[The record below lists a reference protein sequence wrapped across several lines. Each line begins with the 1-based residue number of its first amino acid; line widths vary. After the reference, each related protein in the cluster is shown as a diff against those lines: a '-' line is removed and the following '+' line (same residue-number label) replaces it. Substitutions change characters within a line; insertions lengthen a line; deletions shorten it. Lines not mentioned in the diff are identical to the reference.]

1 MQRTAELER
10 QNHFDI
16 FIAISVALHALLFWA
31 YVSPFLSS
39 LELPSVRPTIEI
51 VELPRSYRRP
61 APDTPAPPPPAPDE
75 APPAP
80 ETEAQPAPQPVP
92 EPPSRAFDVV
102 DTPKPAVE
110 EIPRD
115 ARVLSRY
122 NQRVER
128 QARARDLPVDNRGEI
143 SKRKTADPLA
153 KPSAVESEQRAAE
166 AREAEEA
173 KPAQARAVAGGGDGG
188 SAARKALRP
197 GTPAPAE
204 PPQRVSADAIFRRKS
219 AGDEGGGA
227 KGGPAGPGEGLKD
240 LLPTE
245 ARLAQ
250 LAADAKG
257 GRSNPYNP
265 DLVPVDAEMS
275 MATLESEHVGYY
287 LAIKKRIVL
296 NWDPARL
303 VRSANDNYQQT
314 LQNFGGGS
322 MLSQSAGSS
331 LADAAARTGR
341 GATVVRFVIGKNG
354 RLEGEP
360 VLLQSSGSAFLD
372 EEALRAVRYAD
383 PFPPVPDRIAKN
395 SLKIT
400 GEFIYGRR

>member
-1 MQRTAELER
+1 MQRTAVLER
-10 QNHFDI
+10 QNHLDI
-16 FIAISVALHALLFWA
+16 FVAISIALHALLFWA
-31 YVSPFLSS
+31 YLSPFLSS
-39 LELPSVRPTIEI
+39 LELPSIRPTIEI
-51 VELPRSYRRP
+51 VEVPRSYRRP
-61 APDTPAPPPPAPDE
+61 TPATPAPPPPAPDE

-128 QARARDLPVDNRGEI
+128 QARARDLPIDNRGEI

-166 AREAEEA
+166 AREAKQA
-173 KPAQARAVAGGGDGG
+173 DAAQARAVAGGGDGG
-188 SAARKALRP
+188 AAARKALRP

-204 PPQRVSADAIFRRKS
+204 PPERVSADAIFRRKG
-219 AGDEGGGA
+219 AGEEGGA
-227 KGGPAGPGEGLKD
+227 KGGKASPGEGIKD

-245 ARLAQ
+245 ERLAQ

-287 LAIKKRIVL
+287 LAIKKRIVI

-303 VRSANDNYQQT
+303 VRSASDTYQQT

-322 MLSQSAGSS
+322 MLSHSAGSS
-331 LADAAARTGR
+331 LAEAAARTGR
-341 GATVVRFVIGKNG
+341 GATVVRFVIAKNG

-360 VLLQSSGSAFLD
+360 ALLQSSGSAFLD
-372 EEALRAVRYAD
+372 EEALRAVRYAE

-395 SLKIT
+395 SLTIT